1 MAALSLPTT
10 PQPGRSRDPV
20 VQYLARYAEAGT
32 TAIAQTIARGDHRF
46 DEVLVIP
53 AFREGPD
60 FFLRLQNTL
69 LAQRACLLTLVVNQP
84 DTEPAADA
92 DNSALWRA
100 VCAVTTAVGAPFT
113 AAATHC
119 ALRSIGS
126 SDSAV
131 LLVDRFDRG
140 AKLPAREG
148 VGRARKIGADIALA
162 LIAASVV
169 DSRWIHSGDADA
181 HLPLDYFFAVPKAA
195 AAVAGVL
202 PFRHRCGDDAV
213 GAATRLYELSL
224 EYHVAGLR
232 WAASPY
238 GFHSVGSTL
247 VVRADAYAQ
256 VRGFPRRAGGEDF
269 YLLNK
274 LAKIGDVASPTAPV
288 IELDARASTRVPFG
302 TGPAVARLVSRLEAG
317 EDLAGIALFHH
328 PEVFRQLKLCLAA
341 WPQIHRN
348 EISDTDISP
357 QSRDALAALGF
368 AQALSHARRHSRSET
383 QFVRQLNTWFDGFRT
398 LKFLH
403 SLRDRGWPQI
413 DLATARTAP
422 FFSAQ

>member
-1 MAALSLPTT
+1 MA
-10 PQPGRSRDPV
+10 R
-20 VQYLARYAEAGT
+20 
-32 TAIAQTIARGDHRF
+32 
-46 DEVLVIP
+46 
-53 AFREGPD
+53 
-60 FFLRLQNTL
+60 RL
-69 LAQRACLLTLVVNQP
+69 
-84 DTEPAADA
+84 
-92 DNSALWRA
+92 
-100 VCAVTTAVGAPFT
+100 AVTTAVGAPFT

-169 DSRWIHSGDADA
+169 ASRWIHSSDADA
-181 HLPLDYFFAVPKAA
+181 HLPFDYFAVPQAA

-202 PFRHRCGDDAV
+202 PFHHRCGDDAV
-213 GAATRLYELSL
+213 GAATRLYELGL
-224 EYHVAGLR
+224 QYHVAGLR

-238 GFHSVGSTL
+238 GFHSVGSAL
-247 VVRADAYAQ
+247 MVRADAYAQ

-274 LAKIGDVASPTAPV
+274 LAKIGDVSSPTAPV

-302 TGPAVARLVSRLEAG
+302 TGPAVARLVGRLEAG

-328 PEVFRQLKLCLAA
+328 PEVFRQLRLCLAA
-341 WPQIHRN
+341 WPQIYRH
-348 EISDTDISP
+348 EIPDTDISP
-357 QSRDALAALGF
+357 QSRDALATLGF
-368 AQALSHARRHSRSET
+368 ARALSHARRHSRSET

-403 SLRDRGWPQI
+403 SLRDRGWPLI

-422 FFSAQ
+422 FFSA